1 MIKFDNITRKS
12 KREHN
17 PNCPQ
22 IPHHSYKILTTGAS
36 GSGKIITLPNL
47 INHQQDIDRIYLYPK
62 DLYKRK

>member
-22 IPHHSYKILTTGAS
+22 IPDHSYKILTTGAS

-47 INHQQDIDRIYLYPK
+47 INH
-62 DLYKRK
+62 